1 MRNLRL
7 HTEQLEQPLLSN
19 GRLLVYAGENWD

>member
-1 MRNLRL
+1 MKNLRL

-19 GRLLVYAGENWD
+19 GRKSVREYDGG